1 MDLLL
6 HLLSS
11 ISQLPV
17 TKNSVKESGMGKT
30 IGDLGKHKIC
40 AGTPNETAIKDRI
53 QIIKDAWQ
61 ASVKARKLP
70 PPTASTET
78 TKRPMDDSGSGVG
91 LAKENQA
98 LKKQKTTPDAK
109 KSSSFSYLLK
119 KVNKESNSPTSNA
132 SNPPTSTQISP
143 VAGKPLPSLQNENKS
158 IAQNNVS
165 ETKGMFYLSARASV
179 LLFRRRQN

>member
-17 TKNSVKESGMGKT
+17 TKNSVKESGMGKS

-40 AGTPNETAIKDRI
+40 AGTLNETAIKDRI

-70 PPTASTET
+70 PAPSTET
-78 TKRPMDDSGSGVG
+78 TKRPIDDSGSGVS
-91 LAKENQA
+91 LTKESQA
-98 LKKQKTTPDAK
+98 TKKQKTTPDAK

-119 KVNKESNSPTSNA
+119 KVNKESNSPTANG
-132 SNPPTSTQISP
+132 SNPPISTLIS
-143 VAGKPLPSLQNENKS
+143 VIAGKPLPDVKNENKS
-158 IAQNNVS
+158 TAQLNII
-165 ETKGMFYLSARASV
+165 ETKGMFLLSCQCYCLIDV
-179 LLFRRRQN
+179 CQQN